1 MEFNATFLVSAISFI
16 LFVFIMNAILY
27 KPVIKIMEEREA
39 FLKAN
44 SDEAENARTATD
56 KIAEKKQTEL
66 AAARAEATATVS
78 NGTEKFKAEN
88 KAETDEFE
96 KVQKI
101 RIEEEKS
108 VLKNEAENSK
118 EELNKGSAEIS
129 KIIVDK
135 VLGV

>member
-1 MEFNATFLVSAISFI
+1 MCKKL
-16 LFVFIMNAILY
+16 LFKTVGT
-27 KPVIKIMEEREA
+27 KIVKYNKLIQKGNYYNIR
-39 FLKAN
+39 KC
-44 SDEAENARTATD
+44 DECGKE
-56 KIAEKKQTEL
+56 
-66 AAARAEATATVS
+66 
-78 NGTEKFKAEN
+78 FKAEN

-96 KVQKI
+96 KAQKI

-108 VLKNEAENSK
+108 VLKNEAKNSK